1 MPKVNCDVV
10 GCSSSTYRINKR
22 KKEPFLEHVDKNV
35 VKGQFPNCERPY
47 TVFQLRWQKTKRE
60 RDAWIQA
67 FKRENP
73 SRTKWNLTSSDRI
86 CSLHFVDGIPTNANP
101 YSNHAYGLRYNKK

>member
-22 KKEPFLEHVDKNV
+22 KKEPLVEHGDKNV

-47 TVFQLRWQKTKRE
+47 TVFQLRWQKNKRERE
-60 RDAWIQA
+60 RDAWI
-67 FKRENP
+67 
-73 SRTKWNLTSSDRI
+73 
-86 CSLHFVDGIPTNANP
+86 
-101 YSNHAYGLRYNKK
+101 

>member
-22 KKEPFLEHVDKNV
+22 KKEPFVEHGDKNV

-47 TVFQLRWQKTKRE
+47 TVFQLR
-60 RDAWIQA
+60 
-67 FKRENP
+67 
-73 SRTKWNLTSSDRI
+73 
-86 CSLHFVDGIPTNANP
+86 
-101 YSNHAYGLRYNKK
+101 